1 MRNWKRILCVAMA
14 AALACPPVGAYAG
27 EQTSAPE
34 YAQESVIETEQT
46 EEAAT
51 EAAEETKATE
61 EAEVTEEIEAVTEI
75 VEETEAVEDEIRSA
89 TVTDT
94 LLDEQTVSP
103 NGTYTGVEYQYTEK
117 RGNLWGESGCR
128 GLLHKS

>member
-1 MRNWKRILCVAMA
+1 MKEHVVMRNWKRILCVAMA

-27 EQTSAPE
+27 EQTSDPE

-61 EAEVTEEIEAVTEI
+61 EAEVTEETEITEETEAVTEI

-103 NGTYTGVEYQYTEK
+103 NGTYTGAECQHTEK
-117 RGNLWGESGCR
+117 SGNL
-128 GLLHKS
+128 

>member
-27 EQTSAPE
+27 EQTSDPE

-46 EEAAT
+46 EEVAT

-61 EAEVTEEIEAVTEI
+61 EAEVTEETEI
-75 VEETEAVEDEIRSA
+75 TEETEAVEDEVLQCEIIFGRWNHTS
-89 TVTDT
+89 
-94 LLDEQTVSP
+94 E
-103 NGTYTGVEYQYTEK
+103 
-117 RGNLWGESGCR
+117 
-128 GLLHKS
+128 